1 MGNVVAWFG
10 RFARRSVA
18 MIVTALVV
26 APIAEATLPEPL
38 WMIVAVAA
46 ILAARLLA

>member
-1 MGNVVAWFG
+1 MGSVVGWAG

-26 APIAEATLPEPL
+26 APIAEATLSEPL
-38 WMIVAVAA
+38 WMLVTVAA
-46 ILAARLLA
+46 IIAARQLA